1 MNLRP
6 PLSFRR
12 RFRQSVLLE
21 KAHEVRTLLLVVIF
35 ARVRKVLLGL
45 FLLRLLE
52 EDSSPGEVI
61 GGGSAGKSHVIDQ
74 LRCLR
79 LAIIG
84 KIRPHNLELQDVW
97 LGINLPELT
106 EAHPANRA
114 LPLP

>member
-61 GGGSAGKSHVIDQ
+61 GGCSGGESHVIDQ
-74 LRCLR
+74 LSCLR
-79 LAIIG
+79 LAIFGNIS
-84 KIRPHNLELQDVW
+84 HQNLELNQLW
-97 LGINLPELT
+97 FGINLLQIPLTRPESPVT
-106 EAHPANRA
+106 SV
-114 LPLP
+114 